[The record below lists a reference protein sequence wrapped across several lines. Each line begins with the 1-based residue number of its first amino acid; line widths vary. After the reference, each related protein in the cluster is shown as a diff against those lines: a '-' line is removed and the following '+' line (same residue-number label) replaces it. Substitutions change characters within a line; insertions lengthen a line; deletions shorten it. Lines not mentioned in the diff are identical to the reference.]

1 MWTLDNHTAYATERN
16 WIRKALSVSKDDVR
30 KLVENLI
37 AAKREYSLLVEDEE
51 EQHVGDPASARQLAA
66 LEKRLGKPLPP
77 SYRAFLELH
86 DGWAD
91 FDGDGA
97 ILSVEDQS
105 KPWVKKRV
113 ASLGGHFEED
123 GDSDPFKAGALPV
136 MIGKTIRN
144 YLVLDP
150 SKTRRTGEMDFV
162 LFDLAREEERF
173 KDFTSYLKWDL
184 KLTKQLIKEEK

>member
-1 MWTLDNHTAYATERN
+1 M
-16 WIRKALSVSKDDVR
+16 SKDDVR
-30 KLVENLI
+30 KLVETLI
-37 AAKREYSLLVEDEE
+37 EAKREYSLLLDDEEE
-51 EQHVGDPASARQLAA
+51 EQHVGEPASARQLAA
-66 LEKRLGKPLPP
+66 LEKKLGKPLPP

-97 ILSVEDQS
+97 ILSTEDQS

-113 ASLGGHFEED
+113 ASLGEQFEEWG
-123 GDSDPFKAGALPV
+123 GDDPFKAGALPV
-136 MIGKTIRN
+136 MIGKTIHN

-150 SKTRRTGEMDFV
+150 SKTRPTGEMDFV
-162 LFDLAREEERF
+162 LFDLAEEEQRF

-184 KLTKQLIKEEK
+184 KLTKKLIKEEKEGVDDEEGEED